1 LTATSSFVV
10 ARAADAGP
18 KMLNTLAAN
27 SIAVVIVPAERIL
40 YSSTGI
46 SRRCPRDLIDT
57 GSGVLVR

>member
-1 LTATSSFVV
+1 
-10 ARAADAGP
+10 
-18 KMLNTLAAN
+18 MLNTLAAN